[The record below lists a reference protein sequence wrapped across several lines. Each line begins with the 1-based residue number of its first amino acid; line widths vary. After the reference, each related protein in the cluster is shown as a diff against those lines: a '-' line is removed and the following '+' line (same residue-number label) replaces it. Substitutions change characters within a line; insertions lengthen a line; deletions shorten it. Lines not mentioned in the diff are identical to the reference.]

1 MKQEQLALEVHLPEG
16 RVPLNFT
23 PTRFMVGGWAGRDQ
37 KAIQEHIDE
46 LAEMGIAPPKKMP
59 CFYELEPLLLTTAT
73 QIALPRA
80 DSSGE
85 VEVLFFKTGGE
96 LYLTVGSDH
105 TDRKVEAYDITVSK
119 QMCMKPLSQTVWRYC
134 DVADHW
140 DQLIMRSYR
149 TLNGQ
154 RELYQEGSVTTLLHP
169 LELMEKWKGVPD
181 LEEGEALLC
190 GTQAVIGK
198 LGFGERFELELF
210 DPILNRTL
218 QHQYDV
224 ALLAVD
230 E

>member
-1 MKQEQLALEVHLPEG
+1 
-16 RVPLNFT
+16 
-23 PTRFMVGGWAGRDQ
+23 
-37 KAIQEHIDE
+37 
-46 LAEMGIAPPKKMP
+46 
-59 CFYELEPLLLTTAT
+59 
-73 QIALPRA
+73 
-80 DSSGE
+80 
-85 VEVLFFKTGGE
+85 
-96 LYLTVGSDH
+96 
-105 TDRKVEAYDITVSK
+105 
-119 QMCMKPLSQTVWRYC
+119 
-134 DVADHW
+134 
-140 DQLIMRSYR
+140 MRSYR